1 MKGIGLEINDFDL
14 DEIESIELIGEDY
27 TVDITVEDTHM
38 FFANDIYTHNSS
50 IKSEIVESDQ
60 IGGSIK
66 KGQIGHFIM
75 SIAKSL
81 EQKENG
87 RANVAILKSRF
98 GKDGITFMDVLFDN
112 KTIQI
117 DISDT
122 ASALTFT
129 QKKQVDVKNEQDYV
143 NQVLSKAR
151 QRINDIDD
159 I

>member
-1 MKGIGLEINDFDL
+1 MKGLEVEMNEFNL
-14 DEIESIELIGEDY
+14 DEIESIELVGEDY
-27 TVDITVEDTHM
+27 TVDITVADTHM

-81 EQKENG
+81 EQKESG

-117 DISDT
+117 DIADT
-122 ASALTFT
+122 ASAFTFT
-129 QKKQVDVKNEQDYV
+129 QKKQVDVKHEQDYV

-151 QRINDIDD
+151 QRLNSDD
-159 I
+159 EI